1 MALLPTNDY
10 VKFVRGSKSAFNA
23 LQNKADDTLYFIYD
37 SADKSTGSLYLGSRL
52 IGGTGS
58 AAGSSLGDLK
68 DIVISTIGDKQI
80 LIYNEN
86 NQSWENGSISDIISV
101 DDKSIVKTTVGTLS
115 LKNFATAEIKSLAY
129 KKEDGD
135 LGWITPIEAVT
146 VLNVY
151 TKDEINKKLN
161 QSLTRKLVNSVNDI
175 DVNASDAEAFI
186 YLVPNASGT
195 YDEYIVV
202 NKKLEKVGDWT
213 TNLDDY
219 VTKAE
224 VGTLV
229 TEKVNTIV
237 QEKIGDLSD
246 FGGDNPT
253 LIATIGNLSSFN
265 AEHTLVD
272 KVNEIDGRLKW
283 SEITTD

>member
-52 IGGTGS
+52 IGGAGS

-86 NQSWENGSISDIISV
+86 TQSWENGSIGDIISV

-135 LGWITPIEAVT
+135 LGWMTPIEAVT
-146 VLNVY
+146 ILNVY
-151 TKDEINKKLN
+151 TKDEINNKLN
-161 QSLTRKLVNSVNDI
+161 QSLTRKIVNSVSDI
-175 DVNASDAEAFI
+175 DVNATDAESYI

-229 TEKVNTIV
+229 TDKVNTIV
-237 QEKIGDLSD
+237 QEKIGDLSN

-253 LIATIGNLSSFN
+253 LIATIGDLSTFN
-265 AEHTLVD
+265 ADHTLVD

-283 SEITTD
+283 SEIITD

>member
-58 AAGSSLGDLK
+58 AASSSLGDLK
-68 DIVISTIGDKQI
+68 DIVISTVGDKQI

-86 NQSWENGSISDIISV
+86 TQSWENGSIKDIISV

-115 LKNFATAEIKSLAY
+115 LKNFVTAEIKSLAY

-135 LGWITPIEAVT
+135 LGWITPTEAVT
-146 VLNVY
+146 ILNVY
-151 TKDEINKKLN
+151 TKDEINKKFN
-161 QSLTRKLVNSVNDI
+161 QSLTRKKVNSVSDI
-175 DVNASDAEAFI
+175 DVNAADAESYI
-186 YLVPNASGT
+186 YLVPNTSGT

-202 NKKLEKVGDWT
+202 NKQLEKVGDWT

-219 VTKAE
+219 VTKTE

-229 TEKVNTIV
+229 TEKVNAVV
-237 QEKIGDLSD
+237 QEKIGDLSN
-246 FGGDNPT
+246 FGGKNPT